1 MDLSAGPRGSGTG
14 QLTTTT
20 LGFPAGSSITD
31 AIANSA
37 NSLVAH
43 ARATNPA
50 VAQLALGVE
59 RWHRDFRSEAQARLQ
74 TGLVTVKPPLR
85 LTNGGLLGA
94 EDWDLLKRVGGLGVG
109 QQGGTALGMPSSGFM
124 KRSASENNL
133 DGLGSG
139 RGLRGSAWGGGKAWW
154 VDDSETSL
162 NQGPQYSF
170 AGEASAIMGRRSH
183 QHFSAGGALEQQDG
197 QDPTS
202 DTGAASSSEAP
213 LGMQDYHQAGA
224 LIPLGSHRRAAGQ
237 GVPGSTTQQSSTFL
251 RAASHSFNGSGHLS
265 QTQQLN
271 LLPTYLAGGP
281 LGTGSIQGGLPRV
294 STAPLLQELGDT
306 LNVSAQRNLEA
317 MRLALQNAQLSIQQT
332 ATNCSQ
338 NLATLSNLLQA
349 SVLPKPP
356 PPGSSPLQ
364 AALSSSRAMVTW
376 SIANGGDPMGGSLVP
391 WQVFPRYLRAREL
404 EAAAAAQ
411 GGDLLHAHS
420 PAGPLVPVDSEGGS
434 SSGLGDWVAPLEQW
448 MTALETAGAG
458 QRARRKLKGGSIRDP
473 GRQVAIVTTASLPWL
488 TGTAV
493 NPLLRAAY
501 LAASE
506 PRRKVTL
513 VLPWLSPADQARVFP
528 ANVQFETPEQ
538 QEEYVRDWARR

>member
-14 QLTTTT
+14 QLTTT
-20 LGFPAGSSITD
+20 LGFPAGASITD
-31 AIANSA
+31 AIASSA

-59 RWHRDFRSEAQARLQ
+59 RWHRDFRNEAQSRLQ

-85 LTNGGLLGA
+85 LTNGGLLGT

-109 QQGGTALGMPSSGFM
+109 QQGGGAALGLPPSGFM

-133 DGLGSG
+133 EGLGSS
-139 RGLRGSAWGGGKAWW
+139 RGLRGSAWGGGKAWGW
-154 VDDSETSL
+154 VDDSEASSL
-162 NQGPQYSF
+162 HQYSF
-170 AGEASAIMGRRSH
+170 GGEASPIMGRRSH

-202 DTGAASSSEAP
+202 DTGAPSSSEAP
-213 LGMQDYHQAGA
+213 MSMQDYQQAGA

-237 GVPGSTTQQSSTFL
+237 AAPGSSTQHTPTFL
-251 RAASHSFNGSGHLS
+251 RAASHSFSGSGHLS
-265 QTQQLN
+265 QAQQLN

-281 LGTGSIQGGLPRV
+281 LGTGSTQGGLPRV

-356 PPGSSPLQ
+356 APGSSPLQ

-376 SIANGGDPMGGSLVP
+376 SIANGGDPVGGALIP

-434 SSGLGDWVAPLEQW
+434 SGGLGDWVAPLEQW
-448 MTALETAGAG
+448 MTALETANAG
-458 QRARRKLKGGSIRDP
+458 QRARRKQKAGSIRDP